1 MNIGAEHIRQFKA
14 NPIWRNLAANL
25 TEQMNLAHITRGKI
39 NISRDSERYHLG
51 VETQCQIV
59 LNYVAQ
65 LCAQTE
71 EDQD

>member
-14 NPIWRNLAANL
+14 NPIWKNLEANLAA
-25 TEQMNLAHITRGKI
+25 QRDLAHMVRGKI
-39 NISRDSERYHLG
+39 DITPASERYHLG
-51 VETQCQIV
+51 VETQCQNV